1 MRTAPEGRES
11 RLRPELRSL
20 RRAFKMTAQ
29 AVETVSQQPA
39 KASRQAVS
47 LPSLQISV
55 AESLDDRQRNHRLG
69 GQPVAL
75 MNGGP

>member
-29 AVETVSQQPA
+29 DVETVFQKPA
-39 KASRQAVS
+39 KASPAGGQPP
-47 LPSLQISV
+47 LLQIGV
-55 AESLDDRQRNHRLG
+55 GESLDDRQRNHRLG
-69 GQPVAL
+69 GKPVAL